1 MQAGQPGNVAPP
13 GDLRP
18 AQLGIVLRGRVIL
31 GHVSATLVDLAQRG
45 FLDIEEVDG
54 SPGPD
59 WRVADLR
66 HQVAGQRL
74 LPFEVALLDGMFA
87 RQSVVLLSEIDSAL
101 VPALDRF
108 RTLLRRDAVRN
119 GRLRRWRRDKR
130 TPEGERLLGQIQ
142 EFRRELRVLAASSD
156 PAALGGLVP
165 YAMIIGRG
173 APPPATL
180 NGAPDT
186 GTAQGREAGVPQS
199 RWSRSD
205 LFAAGWIA
213 ACARLSYHPGQGRQ
227 PDFAQGWSA
236 PAGHDSHG
244 HHPGHEDH
252 GGSYGHHGG
261 GFGHHGGGFVGG
273 HSGH

>member
-1 MQAGQPGNVAPP
+1 M
-13 GDLRP
+13 
-18 AQLGIVLRGRVIL
+18 IL

-142 EFRRELRVLAASSD
+142 EFRRELRALAASSS
-156 PAALGGLVP
+156 LVSASQP
-165 YAMIIGRG
+165 S
-173 APPPATL
+173 
-180 NGAPDT
+180 
-186 GTAQGREAGVPQS
+186 TACWWQCTWLSTS
-199 RWSRSD
+199 RPCS
-205 LFAAGWIA
+205 
-213 ACARLSYHPGQGRQ
+213 
-227 PDFAQGWSA
+227 
-236 PAGHDSHG
+236 
-244 HHPGHEDH
+244 
-252 GGSYGHHGG
+252 GG
-261 GFGHHGGGFVGG
+261 GCQPGVCAV
-273 HSGH
+273 SSSARVSV